1 MSNEKKW
8 SKGKIAGVVF
18 FGIAVFLAVLIAV
31 GMAVF
36 NKVYCETKQYNV
48 ISIADITDRDADLIA
63 HRGFSAVAPENTAP
77 AFIEAG
83 LAGFSGAE
91 CDVYRTKD
99 GVWVVQ
105 HDKHTYRMMDKSSF
119 IENITY
125 EQLKTYTTDNGSNI
139 ANYPDLKVCSLD
151 EYLGICQQYDMVP
164 VIELKGPNN
173 TEHYDEII
181 ASVEEFGLADKAV
194 YISFY
199 IENLRAVR
207 ELTDD
212 AAVYYLSSVID
223 DEAIEDA
230 LSLGGKCGIDFDG
243 RKEENTEEV
252 VKMCQDKGLLMG
264 AWTIDEAEDLNRLLD
279 WGVTLITTNAI
290 KP

>member
-1 MSNEKKW
+1 MSKAKKW
-8 SKGKIAGVVF
+8 SKGKIAGVVILC
-18 FGIAVFLAVLIAV
+18 IAVFLAILIAV
-31 GMAVF
+31 GMTVF

-48 ISIADITDRDADLIA
+48 ISISDATDRDATLIA

-83 LAGFSGAE
+83 LAGFGGAE

-119 IENITY
+119 VEKTTY
-125 EQLKTYTTDNGSNI
+125 EKLKTYITDNGSNI
-139 ANYPDLKVCSLD
+139 GNYPELRICTLD

-173 TEHYDEII
+173 TEHYDEIV
-181 ASVEEFGLADKAV
+181 ASVEKYGLSEKAV

-199 IENLRAVR
+199 IENLKAMR
-207 ELTDD
+207 ELSD
-212 AAVYYLSSVID
+212 APLYYLSSVID
-223 DEAIEDA
+223 EEAINDA
-230 LSLGGKCGIDFDG
+230 LALGGKCGIDFDG

-252 VKMCQDKGLLMG
+252 IQTCRDKGLLLG
-264 AWTIDEAEDLNRLLD
+264 AWTIDKPEDLNRLLD